1 MVATGSC
8 LCLHN
13 TRPRPANHSWKWA
26 TIWGGSSHWAAYCK
40 IGQSEV
46 SIDKSTHITQNLVF
60 LFFLHSLR
68 DLYFNHILFSSAAR
82 SCADYLLSWLLYTA
96 ETFNSSAAHPQHFLG
111 NSYHYSLTSPRSQA
125 VRKPKSTASLASR
138 SNQGTPISQSSHNSL
153 FQVSRDH
160 AVNPTSIRIT
170 YGLPSMSH
178 RPK

>member
-1 MVATGSC
+1 MSTQHKTQTGQPLMEMGHNMGRLLTLSC
-8 LCLHN
+8 VLQNWTKRGQYWQKYTYNIKPSLFVCFTL
-13 TRPRPANHSWKWA
+13 
-26 TIWGGSSHWAAYCK
+26 SS
-40 IGQSEV
+40 GFVFQSYP
-46 SIDKSTHITQNLVF
+46 QALQ
-60 LFFLHSLR
+60 
-68 DLYFNHILFSSAAR
+68 R
-82 SCADYLLSWLLYTA
+82 SCADYLLSLLLYTA